1 MLFKKIVM
9 NRTLYNLSKSKY
21 TITQYAN
28 TIVISLTNNRTDSVD
43 WGDYRYDTE
52 ITFID
57 CKIFVDL
64 TTLNDIK
71 FIEEYIIRDGGN
83 IVVYQVSLN
92 DKNIFLGTKT
102 ECQKFYNDLYD
113 NISTGGSS
121 GGGGGGGLLGGLL

>member
-1 MLFKKIVM
+1 M
-9 NRTLYNLSKSKY
+9 
-21 TITQYAN
+21 
-28 TIVISLTNNRTDSVD
+28 
-43 WGDYRYDTE
+43 
-52 ITFID
+52 
-57 CKIFVDL
+57 
-64 TTLNDIK
+64 NDIK

-121 GGGGGGGLLGGLL
+121 GGGGGGGLLRGLL